1 MKKKPIF
8 SAFALVLICA
18 IALSMCS
25 CSYGLIEQFYKYDT
39 IIIDGEVFRRV
50 DEDEAKEVKDKN
62 TVGSSLM
69 LGDRVEYLIG
79 DENGVPYDETKTEND
94 AHWLGDEKEYVI
106 DSYALVWGKDGRE
119 SYKGNE

>member
-1 MKKKPIF
+1 MKRKTIL
-8 SAFALVLICA
+8 SAIALVLISV

-25 CSYGLIEQFYKYDT
+25 CSYGQIKQFYKYDT

-62 TVGSSLM
+62 TVGSDLM

-79 DENGVPYDETKTEND
+79 DENGVPYDETKTENN
-94 AHWLGDEKEYVI
+94 AYWLGDEKEYVK
-106 DSYALVWGKDGRE
+106 DEYAVVWGKEGR
-119 SYKGNE
+119 